1 VAPEL
6 RPARPADAPLLAEVL
21 EMAARGHLARGPWDL
36 LFPDAA
42 ERAAALGML
51 AGHFPSWCHHSVF
64 SVAELEGEPAAAL
77 AAFEPAAIGS
87 TGLAAPLAAT
97 LARLGWSERRMA
109 AAGPLLAPY
118 LSCFPDMPEGVW
130 IVENVGT
137 RPAWRRRGL
146 LAALLEQALG
156 EGRRRGHASA
166 QISCLIGNE
175 AARRAYERAGFRA
188 VEERKDPAFEA
199 LLGAPGFLRMT
210 RRLD

>member
-6 RPARPADAPLLAEVL
+6 RRAGPGDAALVAEVL
-21 EMAARGHLARGPWDL
+21 EMAGRGHLPRGPWDL
-36 LFPDAA
+36 LFPDAG

-64 SVAELEGEPAAAL
+64 HVAEQDGAPAAAL
-77 AAFEPAAIGS
+77 ASFEPAAIGG
-87 TGLAAPLAAT
+87 TALAGPLAAT
-97 LARLGWSERRMA
+97 FSRLGWPEGRMA

-118 LSCFPDMPEGVW
+118 LRCFPDMPAGVW

-146 LAALLEQALG
+146 VGALLEQALA
-156 EGRRRGHASA
+156 EGRRAGHESA
-166 QISCLIGNE
+166 QISCLIGND
-175 AARRAYERAGFRA
+175 AARHAYERAGFET

-210 RRLD
+210 RAL